1 MNRKVITALAALLGL
16 AALINGLFML
26 FAPEPWYWLVP
37 GVPERG
43 PFNQHFLRDIGMI
56 YLLIGAALLYGAL
69 YQSALFRKHQMLLWL
84 VPVAWLVCHAIFHAW
99 EVVVGITGPESLIE
113 DFAGVTLPAIVGIGL
128 LYASCK
134 LQGKE

>member
-1 MNRKVITALAALLGL
+1 MISKVIIAIASLLGL
-16 AALINGLFML
+16 AAFTNGLFML
-26 FAPEPWYWLVP
+26 IAPEQWYWLVP

-56 YLLIGAALLYGAL
+56 YMLIGSALFYGAL
-69 YQSALFRKHQMLLWL
+69 YNSALYKNFRLLLWL
-84 VPVAWLVCHAIFHAW
+84 MPISWLVFHAIFHAW
-99 EVVVGITGPESLIE
+99 EVVVGISGPEALLV

-128 LYASCK
+128 LYASYK